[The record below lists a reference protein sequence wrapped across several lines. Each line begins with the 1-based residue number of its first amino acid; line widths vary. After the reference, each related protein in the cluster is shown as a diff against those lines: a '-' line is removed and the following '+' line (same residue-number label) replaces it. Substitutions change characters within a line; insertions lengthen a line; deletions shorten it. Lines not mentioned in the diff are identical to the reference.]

1 MNDKNTVKN
10 QQTLELDNNEERVKK
25 DRGKPNRLKWL
36 SIAVTWFFRIERII
50 SWFDGS
56 SGDG

>member
-1 MNDKNTVKN
+1 MKDENVSKN
-10 QQTLELDNNEERVKK
+10 QQALELDNNEEKVKK
-25 DRGKPNRLKWL
+25 DKGKPNRLKWL

-56 SGDG
+56 GDDG